1 MNIRWEKLYSGGLG
15 EFYDS
20 ERASRR
26 ARRARRLRRWSAV
39 VAVAGVAALAVWS
52 AKHWGY

>member
-39 VAVAGVAALAVWS
+39 VVVAGVAALAVWS